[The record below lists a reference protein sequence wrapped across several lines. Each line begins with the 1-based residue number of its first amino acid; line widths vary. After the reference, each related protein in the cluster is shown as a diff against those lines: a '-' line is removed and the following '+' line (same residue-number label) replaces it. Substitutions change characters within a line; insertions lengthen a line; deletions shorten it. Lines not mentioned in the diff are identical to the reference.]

1 MTRPRTTY
9 AYDPHTSSFVI
20 EEYNWAPAFSNFL
33 PGIAGAWGIPLWAYY
48 VNRGQAMI
56 SVGVRDKDGQ
66 ILEFYS
72 LNKAVMRIEREGFR
86 TFIRIDGGPVYEP
99 FRRTEDEGISQTMTI
114 SSAELVLCERNEA
127 LGIEIDVAYYAVPNL
142 AVAAMVRQVRLRN
155 LATRRRRFEWLDGA
169 ARIIP
174 FGVGFQRSKA
184 IPRHIE
190 AMMGVW
196 DVRGVPLFRLKQKPA
211 DLAEVGS
218 LSGGHF
224 YLAAG
229 TRLDRG
235 LVVDPDAVFGDEMSR
250 DRPWRFEREGARG
263 VLSARAY
270 RDNKTPAAFVV
281 RTDRLAGGASKSEIP
296 AQMPED
302 TRNHREIFDQGD
314 RGSPPTPVSFCC
326 ASWMNAW
333 GWGHSS
339 LSI

>member
-9 AYDPHTSSFVI
+9 ALDLDTSSFVI
-20 EEYNWAPAFSNFL
+20 KEYNWAPAFSNFL

-48 VNRGQAMI
+48 VNRGQAMT

-86 TFIRIDGGPVYEP
+86 TFVRIDGGPVYEP
-99 FRRTEDEGISQTMTI
+99 FRRTERNGISQTMII
-114 SSAELVLCERNEA
+114 SSAELVLRERNDP
-127 LGIEIDVAYYAVPNL
+127 LGLEIEVVYFTLPNL
-142 AVAAMVRQVRLRN
+142 PVAAMARQVRLRN
-155 LATRRRRFEWLDGA
+155 LAARRRRVEWLDGA

-174 FGVGFQRSKA
+174 FGVGLERSKA

-196 DVRGVPLFRLKQKPA
+196 NVRGVPLFRLKQNPE
-211 DLAEVGS
+211 DLAQVGS

-229 TRLDRG
+229 TRLGQG
-235 LVVDPDAVFGDEMSR
+235 LVVDPDAVFGDEISR
-250 DRPWRFEREGARG
+250 DRPWRFEREGAPG
-263 VLSARAY
+263 VLAATAY

-281 RTDRLAGGASKSEIP
+281 RTDQLAAGAEVTQSSVLGHVP
-296 AQMPED
+296 RDADLLPLLSAMLSQD
-302 TRNHREIFDQGD
+302 FFHR
-314 RGSPPTPVSFCC
+314 
-326 ASWMNAW
+326 
-333 GWGHSS
+333 
-339 LSI
+339 